1 MARSRMRSLADSAA
15 AGHGTHRAMA
25 QRAPRG
31 PGRPK
36 ATLEQPTHGGSR
48 PGAGRPA
55 ARGAARGEVI
65 RLRVTEA
72 DKAEIQAACLAAGR
86 DMSAVALELLL
97 AWARQSGR

>member
-1 MARSRMRSLADSAA
+1 M
-15 AGHGTHRAMA
+15 
-25 QRAPRG
+25 APRG
-31 PGRPK
+31 PRRPK
-36 ATLEQPTHGGSR
+36 AALEQPAATHGGTR

-97 AWARQSGR
+97 AWARRSHG